1 MVISETIRIKVSSG
15 LKQNYS
21 NLGYDFSKDEVDF
34 KISDLKES
42 SNQKIDVICDI
53 CKNEYNLQYCK
64 YIKNIKRNGF
74 YSCKECGLKR
84 RSDMMKDNNL
94 SLNKDYQDKKKKTFI
109 KNYGVDNPSKSDM
122 IKEKKRKTCLENY
135 GVDCGL
141 KLSDKIKSVMVEKY
155 GVIHA
160 LESEVIKDKMRSS
173 LIDRYGVDN
182 VSKLQD
188 VKLKKEE
195 TCMKNYGV
203 KNPSQ
208 NKNISKKQILSY
220 KREYKNKYGVEHPL
234 QRSDIFNNILK
245 SSYKITYFNDV
256 LFSQGSYELDFL
268 RYCESNGIIDMLSN
282 GPSLEY
288 KLNDKSHIYHS
299 DFYIEKYNLIIE
311 IKSTYTYNY
320 DLDKNLAKEIYSKL
334 NGYDFLFIIDKDYD
348 YFFEIVTNSKL

>member
-1 MVISETIRIKVSSG
+1 MLIHS
-15 LKQNYS
+15 Y
-21 NLGYDFSKDEVDF
+21 
-34 KISDLKES
+34 
-42 SNQKIDVICDI
+42 
-53 CKNEYNLQYCK
+53 KNEYNLQYCK

-141 KLSDKIKSVMVEKY
+141 KLSNKIKSVMVEKY

-195 TCMKNYGV
+195 TCMKNY
-203 KNPSQ
+203 
-208 NKNISKKQILSY
+208 
-220 KREYKNKYGVEHPL
+220 
-234 QRSDIFNNILK
+234 
-245 SSYKITYFNDV
+245 
-256 LFSQGSYELDFL
+256 
-268 RYCESNGIIDMLSN
+268 
-282 GPSLEY
+282 
-288 KLNDKSHIYHS
+288 
-299 DFYIEKYNLIIE
+299 
-311 IKSTYTYNY
+311 
-320 DLDKNLAKEIYSKL
+320 
-334 NGYDFLFIIDKDYD
+334 DFLFIIDKDYD